1 MSELR
6 LFTSV
11 VHLTCLFP
19 RLWDSLMQ
27 VITDQMGASEKEVL
41 QTDTADEDKDL
52 DLDATIYI
60 TSM

>member
-1 MSELR
+1 MSIYEHLR
-6 LFTSV
+6 FKILRFYSPGYETRSCRSL
-11 VHLTCLFP
+11 LTK
-19 RLWDSLMQ
+19 W
-27 VITDQMGASEKEVL
+27 GATEKEVL

>member
-1 MSELR
+1 
-6 LFTSV
+6 
-11 VHLTCLFP
+11 
-19 RLWDSLMQ
+19 MQ
-27 VITDQMGASEKEVL
+27 VIADQMGATEKEVL